1 MKELDF
7 QILLTDIYYLNPSDI
22 HLCFPI
28 KVKKLSNKA
37 IGSDGDLIT
46 VNNFFSHLIKEISIT
61 KYGSKKELISMF
73 SSYKI

>member
-28 KVKKLSNKA
+28 KIKKLSNKA
-37 IGSDGDLIT
+37 SGTDGDLIT
-46 VNNFFSHLIKEISIT
+46 VNKFFSHLIKEISIT
-61 KYGSKKELISMF
+61 KYGSKKELIPMF